1 VNLIRLISWPS
12 ARRHLLRW
20 ILTASGIVL
29 GVAVLVA
36 IQAANTTVVRSFS
49 QTVDRIAGP
58 TQLQVFGA
66 STGGVREDVLESV
79 RQGSIVQA
87 AAPIIEEFAALD
99 GHGKD
104 SLLILGV
111 DILGDSDL
119 REYDVE
125 NNDNEGAADL
135 LTFLAQPDSLIIT
148 REYAE
153 QNHLTLDS
161 QIWLSTA
168 EGLKPFTVAGTMRTG
183 GLSSVF
189 GGRLALVDIYA
200 AQKMF
205 GRGRSFDR
213 IDVVLRPGCSVKDGQ
228 AQLARML
235 GPGFRVERPAARAQ
249 EFESLLSA
257 YSRSMILVSI
267 FALMVGVF
275 IIYNSF
281 STAVAQRRFEIGV
294 LRVLGATRGQI
305 RALFLIESIVVGLLG
320 SAVGV
325 LGGLLLAQGSLKY
338 ISTFLETV
346 YGFSSAAKGIIV
358 SPALLVSA
366 LGIGV
371 FTSAIAAIL
380 PAQAAAFVD
389 PVHALKRG
397 KIDTLSIEEHWIR
410 RVAAITMLMISVA
423 CTWRGRSPATFYAG
437 YALSLLAAVLLTP
450 SLVIWSISLLR
461 GPALW
466 LRPLEGTLAMDSL
479 SRAPRRTSATVSAL
493 MLSLAMVITLGGV
506 SRAAYVSVRNWM
518 GVALNPDLL
527 VSSTENVTSPRFLFP
542 PSMEPALAGMPGVA
556 DVQGVRTV
564 HISVAG
570 GRRTLI
576 AADLA
581 NLARH
586 GTLEVAEG
594 SAEQMSQLAS
604 QGKGVIISENLSTLQ
619 NLHLNNSLEIP
630 TPSGLLRLP
639 IVGVVQ
645 DYTSQEGSL
654 WIDRTVFRRCWK
666 SDEVDLFRVYLRPLA
681 SSDGVKRN
689 ILEKFQGRR
698 QVFVFTNRELKSYVL
713 RMVNQWFGTTYLPV
727 LIAVLVALLGV
738 ANTLIVSVTDRRR
751 ELAVLRSIG
760 GLRSQIRRVVSAEA
774 LLIALVGLVLG
785 LALGAANIYYALE
798 IARRQVTGVRLSYQF
813 PWKVTLLLS
822 PAILLVAWISAIW
835 PALLAVR
842 GSLVE
847 SLGYE

>member
-1 VNLIRLISWPS
+1 M
-12 ARRHLLRW
+12 
-20 ILTASGIVL
+20 LTASGIVL

-87 AAPIIEEFAALD
+87 AAPLIEEFAALD
-99 GHGKD
+99 RHGKD

-267 FALMVGVF
+267 FALLVGVF

-346 YGFSSAAKGIIV
+346 YGFSSAAK
-358 SPALLVSA
+358 
-366 LGIGV
+366 
-371 FTSAIAAIL
+371 
-380 PAQAAAFVD
+380 
-389 PVHALKRG
+389 
-397 KIDTLSIEEHWIR
+397 E
-410 RVAAITMLMISVA
+410 
-423 CTWRGRSPATFYAG
+423 
-437 YALSLLAAVLLTP
+437 
-450 SLVIWSISLLR
+450 
-461 GPALW
+461 
-466 LRPLEGTLAMDSL
+466 SL
-479 SRAPRRTSATVSAL
+479 S
-493 MLSLAMVITLGGV
+493 
-506 SRAAYVSVRNWM
+506 
-518 GVALNPDLL
+518 DQ
-527 VSSTENVTSPRFLFP
+527 RF
-542 PSMEPALAGMPGVA
+542 
-556 DVQGVRTV
+556 
-564 HISVAG
+564 
-570 GRRTLI
+570 
-576 AADLA
+576 
-581 NLARH
+581 
-586 GTLEVAEG
+586 
-594 SAEQMSQLAS
+594 
-604 QGKGVIISENLSTLQ
+604 
-619 NLHLNNSLEIP
+619 
-630 TPSGLLRLP
+630 
-639 IVGVVQ
+639 
-645 DYTSQEGSL
+645 
-654 WIDRTVFRRCWK
+654 C
-666 SDEVDLFRVYLRPLA
+666 
-681 SSDGVKRN
+681 
-689 ILEKFQGRR
+689 
-698 QVFVFTNRELKSYVL
+698 
-713 RMVNQWFGTTYLPV
+713 
-727 LIAVLVALLGV
+727 
-738 ANTLIVSVTDRRR
+738 
-751 ELAVLRSIG
+751 
-760 GLRSQIRRVVSAEA
+760 
-774 LLIALVGLVLG
+774 
-785 LALGAANIYYALE
+785 
-798 IARRQVTGVRLSYQF
+798 
-813 PWKVTLLLS
+813 
-822 PAILLVAWISAIW
+822 
-835 PALLAVR
+835 
-842 GSLVE
+842 
-847 SLGYE
+847 